1 MANRTKTQH
10 FEASKSVPLRRF
22 GADNKSFLLHI
33 HIVKKFKLD
42 LKVICIK
49 GHALFK
55 IKCHENACT
64 AAGTEDYLCLW
75 ALNLLLMAVGNASLK
90 TELVCVL
97 GHLLYIK

>member
-1 MANRTKTQH
+1 MANRTKTRH
-10 FEASKSVPLRRF
+10 FEASKSVPLKRF
-22 GADNKSFLLHI
+22 GAVNKSFLLHI

-42 LKVICIK
+42 LNVICNK
-49 GHALFK
+49 GHALFQ
-55 IKCHENACT
+55 IKCHENTCT

-97 GHLLYIK
+97 DHLLYIK